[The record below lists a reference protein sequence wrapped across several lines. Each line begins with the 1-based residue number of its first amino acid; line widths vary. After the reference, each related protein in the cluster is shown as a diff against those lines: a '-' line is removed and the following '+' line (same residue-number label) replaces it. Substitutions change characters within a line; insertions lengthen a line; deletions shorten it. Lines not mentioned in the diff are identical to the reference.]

1 MAEVTKIAHLS
12 GVWKNELGS
21 IMTLKF
27 EPTNSALSGTYKS
40 LVGEHPHDTK
50 ELNEPLV
57 GFYNIKEP
65 QMPTIA
71 FCISWGNIG
80 SCSAFTGQYF
90 NENNQEVI
98 KTTWILRSSEPS
110 LGQDWEGTRVGTDIF
125 LRVAK

>member
-1 MAEVTKIAHLS
+1 YSVTKIAHLS
-12 GVWKNELGS
+12 GEWKNELGS

-71 FCISWGNIG
+71 FW